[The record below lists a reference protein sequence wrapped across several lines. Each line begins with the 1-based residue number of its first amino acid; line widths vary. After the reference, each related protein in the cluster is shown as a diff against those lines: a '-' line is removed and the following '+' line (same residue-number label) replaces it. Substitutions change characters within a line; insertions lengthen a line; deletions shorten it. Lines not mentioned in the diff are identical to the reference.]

1 MKRKTTRQEKK
12 EQKFNIYIYKVL
24 KQVHPNTNISS
35 KAMAI
40 IDSFVKDILDQVTKE
55 SSMRPLFQFNTW
67 LPPLSYVVR
76 DQ

>member
-55 SSMRPLFQFNTW
+55 SSMRPLFQFNT
-67 LPPLSYVVR
+67 
-76 DQ
+76 